1 MPRVI
6 HATFTTVGRHRNDPR
21 GIGQVLGIAAAIA
34 LFVVLVGLGVFFLYN
49 SLPGQAA
56 GPATD
61 TPPAAAE
68 EAGEAD
74 GSVLYIKVVGQAS
87 DVLVRV
93 PGGEVL
99 TDQSMTQGQYLSYD
113 QAQLEV
119 TLGDPEAVE
128 VHVNGELMDLSDAEE
143 GYTFVAEA
151 AS

>member
-6 HATFTTVGRHRNDPR
+6 HATFTSVGRHRNDPR

-34 LFVVLVGLGVFFLYN
+34 VFVVLVGLGVFFLYN
-49 SLPGQAA
+49 SLPGQASA
-56 GPATD
+56 PSTA

-74 GSVLYIKVVGQAS
+74 DSVLYIKVVGEAS

-99 TDQSMTQGQYLSYD
+99 TDATMTQGQFLSYD
-113 QAQLEV
+113 HPELDV

-128 VHVNGELMDLSDAEE
+128 VYVNGELMDLSEAGDD
-143 GYTFVAEA
+143 YSFVAEA
-151 AS
+151 V